1 MKLNVLLR
9 AAGVAVVL
17 CLVASNVS
25 AQGGGGGS
33 GGAGAGAGAGGSGG
47 GGGVAGIGA
56 GAGGF
61 GGGGGFSRGA
71 SSPAGSQASVGVTA
85 VADDRANA
93 VVVNATDETL
103 KKIQD
108 MVKELDQP
116 VGEDLMY
123 KVYRLTNADASEVS
137 SQISSLF
144 YNPSTSGTQTGGIGQ
159 GGGLTGSS
167 DRLSRMATVST
178 LPDPRTGALI
188 VVASKSVFPKI
199 EDLILQLD
207 GDPGYKEMVGFF
219 ELQNA
224 DVQDVYS
231 ILTDLFNRTSVRMQ
245 SSANSNP
252 LLGQNNPLTR
262 RITSTSTSSTSF
274 GTSSTSSGGGS
285 GGTGSTSAGF

>member
-1 MKLNVLLR
+1 
-9 AAGVAVVL
+9 
-17 CLVASNVS
+17 
-25 AQGGGGGS
+25 
-33 GGAGAGAGAGGSGG
+33 
-47 GGGVAGIGA
+47 
-56 GAGGF
+56 
-61 GGGGGFSRGA
+61 
-71 SSPAGSQASVGVTA
+71 
-85 VADDRANA
+85 
-93 VVVNATDETL
+93 
-103 KKIQD
+103 

-144 YNPSTSGTQTGGIGQ
+144 YNPSTSSTQTGGFGQ

-167 DRLSRMATVST
+167 DRLSRMATVSA

-199 EDLILQLD
+199 EELILQLD
-207 GDPGYKEMVGFF
+207 RDPGYKETVGFF

-231 ILTDLFNRTSVRMQ
+231 ILSDLFNRTSVRMQ

-274 GTSSTSSGGGS
+274 GTSSTSSS
-285 GGTGSTSAGF
+285 GGTGTTSTGF